1 MRNKTKL
8 SFLILALSLLLL
20 PGILFGQSKAKN
32 NEYEPELGQ
41 EGKDVIWYPTPQVL
55 VDKMLDL
62 AHLTPADYLID
73 LGSGDGRIVI
83 TAAKRGTRA
92 AGIEYNP
99 DMVEYAKRNA
109 KKEGVADKTEFINA
123 DIFEYDFSK
132 ATVVT
137 MFLLPEINI
146 KLRPKILE
154 MKPGTRIITNTFSMQ
169 DWTYDEMQEID
180 DESIT
185 WNTAYLW
192 IVPTKVEGTWK
203 CNEGELKL
211 TQEYQMVSGNLNS
224 RGKSME
230 ITSGKLRGDEFR
242 FICNGANY
250 KCRVNKNSM
259 KGSMEKNGKVSS
271 WEAIKKM

>member
-1 MRNKTKL
+1 MKSKK
-8 SFLILALSLLLL
+8 ILVSVIFGITLLMQ
-20 PGILFGQSKAKN
+20 PGILLSQTNATKSD
-32 NEYEPELGQ
+32 YEPELGQ

-55 VDKMLDL
+55 VDKMLDM
-62 AHLTPADYLID
+62 AKLTPADYLID

-83 TAAKRGTRA
+83 TAAKRGVNA

-99 DMVEYAKRNA
+99 DMVEFAKKNA
-109 KKEGVADKTEFINA
+109 AKEGVADKTDFIKA
-123 DIFEYDFSK
+123 DLYEYDLSK
-132 ATVVT
+132 ATVIT
-137 MFLLPEINI
+137 MFLLPEINL
-146 KLRPKILE
+146 KMRPKLLE
-154 MKPGTRIITNTFSMQ
+154 LKPGTRIITNTFSMQ

-192 IVPTKVEGTWK
+192 IVPAKVEGTWK

-211 TQEYQMVSGNLNS
+211 AQNYQMVSGNLNS
-224 RGKSME
+224 GGKSME

-242 FICNGANY
+242 FVCNGANY
-250 KCRVNKNSM
+250 KCRVNKNSI